1 MTEWKELDSQMLFV
15 FLKLGG
21 KKLLVEKFPAKS
33 LADFF
38 HVCVALA
45 GHFDVFP
52 KAINL
57 FFSVCTMELLSNN
70 LHCS

>member
-1 MTEWKELDSQMLFV
+1 MKRTGQSNAICIFEV
-15 FLKLGG
+15 RG
-21 KKLLVEKFPAKS
+21 KKLFVEKFPAKS

-38 HVCVALA
+38 HVRVAFD

-57 FFSVCTMELLSNN
+57 FFSVYTMELLSNN